1 MAIQRGIRYPLTLSN
16 GGLAVS
22 EDIDL
27 VKEAIFS
34 VLETRPG
41 ERIMRFSYGT
51 YDYIFDTVKDP
62 GVICEQIRISLRTQ
76 IPEID
81 QLEVTGKIDESGVMQ
96 VQILWGV
103 NGIPQPPIGYQLAF

>member
-1 MAIQRGIRYPLTLSN
+1 MAIRRGIRYPLTLSN

-22 EDIDL
+22 VDADL

-34 VLETRPG
+34 ILETRPY
-41 ERIMRFSYGT
+41 ERVMRDYGT
-51 YDYIFDTVKDP
+51 YDYVFDTIKDP

-103 NGIPQPPIGYQLAF
+103 NGVPQPPVGYQLAF